1 MQNNMRQVHT
11 GEAVIVPV
19 KLLVVGL
26 ILIASNLCLTVW
38 WHNNRSTPTT
48 SGMQVLVPTTAAR
61 STANQSCLVIDLF
74 LQRHLTIGGPCH
86 NVTAM
91 VVMAA
96 KLTT

>member
-1 MQNNMRQVHT
+1 MQNSMRQVHT

-19 KLLVVGL
+19 KILIVGL
-26 ILIASNLCLTVW
+26 VLIASNLCLTVW

-48 SGMQVLVPTTAAR
+48 SGMQPLVPTTAAR
-61 STANQSCLVIDLF
+61 FTVNQSCLAFGLL

-86 NVTAM
+86 NVTVIAG
-91 VVMAA
+91 AA